1 MGMSMN
7 VTVYGCGYVGLVTA
21 ACLAHMGNKVVC
33 VDIDAERIAQLSRGE
48 CPLYEVELPELLA
61 QGQREGLL
69 RFTADAKEGVRHG
82 VIQFIAVGT
91 PSLDCGEADTRAV
104 MAVADTIGR
113 HLKRYAVIV
122 SKSTVP
128 VGTAE
133 AIARQIR
140 GGQADSGRQQ
150 GFDVVSNPEFLK
162 EGVAVADFQK
172 PDRIIIGC
180 ESARAEALM
189 RELYSPFSRNRNRLH
204 MMDIRS
210 AELTKYAANA
220 MLAARISFMNEIANV
235 AERLGA
241 DVDQVRRGIGSD
253 LRIGP
258 HFLYP
263 GCGFGGSCFPKDLA
277 ALIRQSHDRD
287 YNPQMLQAI
296 SNVNVRQRQRL
307 FVKVRDYFEDDL
319 EGRTFALWGLA
330 FKPGTDDMRD
340 APSRDL
346 MESLWSRGAK
356 VRAYDPE
363 AMDRCRDLYGD
374 ANGLL
379 ELVDNKE
386 AALDGADALIVCT
399 EWKSFLV
406 SDFEL
411 IANSLREP
419 VIVDGRNLWEP
430 AAVAAYGINYLAI
443 GREARPPNLKVVA
456 A

>member
-1 MGMSMN
+1 MN

-33 VDIDAERIAQLSRGE
+33 VDIDAERIERLSRGE
-48 CPLYEVELPELLA
+48 CPLYEAELPELLG
-61 QGQREGLL
+61 QGLSEGRL
-69 RFTADAKEGVRHG
+69 RFTTDAAQGVRHG

-91 PSLDCGEADTRAV
+91 PALDSGDADTRAV

-113 HLKRYAVIV
+113 HLRRYAVVV

-140 GGQADSGRQQ
+140 RSQAANGTQQ
-150 GFDVVSNPEFLK
+150 AFDVVSNPEFLK

-189 RELYSPFSRNRNRLH
+189 RELYAPFGRNRNRLH
-204 MMDIRS
+204 LMDIRS

-220 MLAARISFMNEIANV
+220 MLAARISFMNEIANL
-235 AERLGA
+235 AEHLGA

-253 LRIGP
+253 PRIGP

-277 ALIRQSHDRD
+277 ALIRQSHDND

-307 FVKVRDYFEDDL
+307 FAKVRDYFGGDL
-319 EGRTFALWGLA
+319 KGRTFALWGLA

-346 MESLWSRGAK
+346 MESLWTRGAK

-363 AMDRCRDLYGD
+363 AMDRCRELYGD
-374 ANGLL
+374 ASGAL
-379 ELVDNKE
+379 ELVDSKE
-386 AALDGADALIVCT
+386 AALEGADALIVCT

-406 SDFEL
+406 PDFDL
-411 IANSLREP
+411 IANTLRQA
-419 VIVDGRNLWEP
+419 VIFDGRNLWEP
-430 AAVAAYGINYLAI
+430 DTVAGYGIDYLAI
-443 GREARPPNLKVVA
+443 GREARRPRLKVVA

>member
-1 MGMSMN
+1 MK

-33 VDIDAERIAQLSRGE
+33 VDIDAERIGQLARGE
-48 CPLYEVELPELLA
+48 CPLHEADLPELLT
-61 QGQREGLL
+61 QGLREGQL
-69 RFTADAKEGVRHG
+69 RFTTDASEGVRHG
-82 VIQFIAVGT
+82 AIQFIAVGT
-91 PSLDCGEADTRAV
+91 PALDSGEADTTAV

-113 HLKRYAVIV
+113 HLRRYAVIV

-133 AIARQIR
+133 AIARTIR
-140 GGQADSGRQQ
+140 RSQTETGRQQ
-150 GFDVVSNPEFLK
+150 PFDVVSNPEFLK

-172 PDRIIIGC
+172 PDRIILGC
-180 ESARAEALM
+180 QSPRAEALM
-189 RELYSPFSRNRNRLH
+189 RELYAPFSRNRNRLH
-204 MMDIRS
+204 VMDIRS

-220 MLAARISFMNEIANV
+220 MLAARISFMNEIANL
-235 AERLGA
+235 AEHLGA
-241 DVDQVRRGIGSD
+241 VVDQVRRGIGSD
-253 LRIGP
+253 PRIGP

-287 YNPQMLQAI
+287 YSPQMLQAI

-307 FVKVRDYFEDDL
+307 FMKVRDYFEGDL
-319 EGRTFALWGLA
+319 KGRTFALWGLA

-346 MESLWSRGAK
+346 MESLWSRGAR

-363 AMDRCRDLYGD
+363 AMARCRDIYGD

-379 ELVDNKE
+379 ELVGHKE
-386 AALDGADALIVCT
+386 DALHGADALIICT

-406 SDFEL
+406 PDFDL
-411 IANSLREP
+411 IAGSLRQP
-419 VIVDGRNLWEP
+419 VIIDGRNLWDP
-430 AAVAAYGINYLAI
+430 ATVAAHGLDYLAI
-443 GREARPPNLKVVA
+443 GREGRRRTLKVVA